1 VIATDTAE
9 EAHRA
14 LVPNESAFAE
24 VGGVRIAY
32 EVFGDG
38 EQTILLLPPWA
49 IVHSRFWKLQVPYLA
64 RHFRVVTFDA
74 RGNGRSDRPES
85 AEEYGPRVT
94 AQDALAVL
102 DAAGVAD
109 AVIVCHCAPSS
120 AALLL
125 AADHPERVRGAFFM
139 SPALPITPALPER
152 TGHSFDAE
160 LPAYEGWA
168 KTNRHFW
175 ARDYRG
181 YLEFFFDRCYTEPHS
196 TKQFEDSV
204 AWGLETTPETLA
216 LTIASPGLD
225 RDTIDDLMA
234 RVRCPLLVTQGD
246 QDELIPPDRGA
257 AFADAT
263 GAELVELVDVG
274 HCPHARHPVRLNE
287 LLHDFAAR
295 AYGRPAQATSW
306 RRALRRPKRALY
318 ISSPIGLG
326 HAWRDVAI
334 ARELR
339 ALHPGLQIDWLAQD
353 PVTRVLETSGER
365 IHPASR
371 LLANESRH
379 IAAESR
385 DHELNVFEA
394 WRRMDEILLANF
406 MVFRDLVRDDPYD
419 LWIGDEAWELDYY
432 LHENPEL
439 KTAPYAF
446 LTDFVGWLPMPE
458 GGDDEARL
466 TADYNAE
473 MIEQIARFPSVRDR
487 AIFVGTPED
496 VVPHGFGDG
505 LPAIRPWVQE
515 HFDFSGYVLA
525 PDAGPPAP
533 PDDREA
539 LRAELGYRPDELV
552 CLVTVGGSGVGAGL
566 LRRVIDA
573 YPQARRRL
581 PGLRMIVVCGPRID
595 PDSLPS
601 HDGVELVT
609 YVDRLSR
616 HLAACDVAVTQ
627 GGLTT
632 CMELA
637 AAKRPFVYFP
647 LRRHFEQNLH
657 VRHRLER
664 YGAGHAMDL
673 ATATPETIAHAIAAA
688 LEDGAQ
694 GAEVERDGAARAAR
708 LIAGLL

>member
-1 VIATDTAE
+1 VIASGTADP
-9 EAHRA
+9 AHRA
-14 LVPNESAFAE
+14 LSPSERGYAE

-49 IVHSRFWKLQVPYLA
+49 IIHSRFWKLQVPYLA
-64 RHFRVVTFDA
+64 RHFRVVTFDP
-74 RGNGRSDRPES
+74 RGNGLSDRPET
-85 AEEYGPRVT
+85 ADEYGPRAT

-102 DAAGVAD
+102 DAVGVAD
-109 AVIVCHCAPSS
+109 AVLVCHCAP
-120 AALLL
+120 AAATLLL
-125 AADHPERVRGAFFM
+125 AAEHPERVRGAVFM
-139 SPALPITPALPER
+139 SPALPITPAVPER

-160 LPAYEGWA
+160 LPQYEGWA
-168 KTNRHFW
+168 KANRHYW
-175 ARDYRG
+175 ARDFRG
-181 YLEFFFDRCYTEPHS
+181 YLEFFFERCYTEPHS

-204 AWGLETTPETLA
+204 AWALETTPETLA
-216 LTIASPGLD
+216 ITMESPGLD
-225 RDTIDDLMA
+225 RETIDDLMG
-234 RVRCPLLVTQGD
+234 RLQCPLLVTQGD
-246 QDELIPPDRGA
+246 RDELIPPDRGR

-263 GAELVELVDVG
+263 GAELVELIDVG
-274 HCPHARHPVRLNE
+274 HCPHARHPVRFNE

-295 AYGRPAQATSW
+295 AYGRPVGTAPW
-306 RRALRRPKRALY
+306 RRAVGRRRRALLV
-318 ISSPIGLG
+318 SSPIGLG

-339 ALHPGLQIDWLAQD
+339 ALHPDLQIDWLAQD
-353 PVTRVLETSGER
+353 PVTRVLETCGET
-365 IHPASR
+365 IHPASA

-379 IAAESR
+379 IAAEAQE
-385 DHELNVFEA
+385 HELNVFQA

-406 MVFRDLVRDDPYD
+406 MVFRDLVRTEPYD

-439 KTAPYAF
+439 KAAPYAF

-458 GGDDEARL
+458 GGADEARL

-473 MIEQIARFPSVRDR
+473 MIEQIARFPRVRDR
-487 AIFVGTPED
+487 AIFVGGPED
-496 VVPHGFGDG
+496 VVARDFGDG
-505 LPAIRPWVQE
+505 LPAIGRWVAE

-525 PDAGPPAP
+525 PDASAP
-533 PDDREA
+533 VDRDA
-539 LRAELGYRPDELV
+539 LRAELGYRPDEVV
-552 CLVTVGGSGVGAGL
+552 CVVTVGGSGVGTEL
-566 LRRVIDA
+566 LRRVIDS
-573 YPQARRRL
+573 YPQARARVPR
-581 PGLRMIVVCGPRID
+581 LRMIVVCGPRID

-601 HDGVELVT
+601 HEGLELVA

-637 AAKRPFVYFP
+637 AAKTPFVYFP

-664 YGAGHAMDL
+664 YEAGRPMDL
-673 ATATPETIAHAIAAA
+673 ATATPETIASAIAAA
-688 LEDGAQ
+688 LADGGHSAD
-694 GAEVERDGAARAAR
+694 VERDGAARAAR
-708 LIAGLL
+708 LLAELL

>member
-1 VIATDTAE
+1 MIAADTA
-9 EAHRA
+9 APANRA
-14 LVPNESAFAE
+14 LAPTESGFAD

-32 EVFGDG
+32 EVFGEG

-74 RGNGRSDRPES
+74 RGNGLSDRPDS
-85 AEEYGPRVT
+85 ADDYGPRVT
-94 AQDALAVL
+94 AEDALAVL
-102 DAAGVAD
+102 DAVGAAD
-109 AVIVCHCAPSS
+109 AVLVCHCAPSS

-125 AADHPERVRGAFFM
+125 CVEHAERVRGALFM
-139 SPALPITPALPER
+139 SPALPISPAVPER
-152 TGHSFDAE
+152 TGHSFDAV
-160 LPAYEGWA
+160 LPEYEGWA
-168 KTNRHFW
+168 KANRHYW
-175 ARDYRG
+175 AQDFRG
-181 YLEFFFDRCYTEPHS
+181 YLEFFFERCYTEPHS

-204 AWGLETTPETLA
+204 EWALETTPETLA
-216 LTIASPGLD
+216 LTMESPGLD
-225 RDTIDDLMA
+225 RAEIDDLMA
-234 RVRCPLLVTQGD
+234 RVRCPLMVTQGD
-246 QDELIPPDRGA
+246 LDELIPPDRGA
-257 AFADAT
+257 AFAEAT
-263 GAELVELVDVG
+263 GAELVTLRDVG
-274 HCPHARHPVRLNE
+274 HCPHVRHPVLFNE

-295 AYGRPAQATSW
+295 AYGRPARRPSW
-306 RRALRRPKRALY
+306 RRAIRRPRRALY
-318 ISSPIGLG
+318 VSSPIGLG

-339 ALHPGLQIDWLAQD
+339 ALHPDLQIDWLAQD
-353 PVTRVLETSGER
+353 PVTRVLESSGER
-365 IHPASR
+365 IHPASA

-385 DHELNVFEA
+385 EHELNVFQA

-406 MVFRDLVRDDPYD
+406 MVFRDVVRDEPYD

-439 KTAPYAF
+439 KTSPYAF

-473 MIEQIARFPSVRDR
+473 MIGQLARFPYVRDR
-487 AIFVGTPED
+487 AIFVGAPDD
-496 VVPHGFGDG
+496 VVPRDFGAG
-505 LPAIRPWVQE
+505 LPAIGPWVQE

-525 PDAGPPAP
+525 PDAGAP
-533 PDDREA
+533 GDRDA
-539 LRAELGYRPDELV
+539 LRAELGYRPDEVV

-573 YPQARRRL
+573 FPQARKRV

-595 PDSLPS
+595 PDSLPA
-601 HDGVELVT
+601 HEGLELVA

-637 AAKRPFVYFP
+637 AAGTPFVYFP

-664 YGAGHAMDL
+664 YGAGRAMDL
-673 ATATPETIAHAIAAA
+673 ATATPETIASAIADA
-688 LEDGAQ
+688 LG
-694 GAEVERDGAARAAR
+694 GGGRSAEVERDGAARAAR
-708 LIAGLL
+708 MLAELL

>member
-1 VIATDTAE
+1 MIAAGTADP
-9 EAHRA
+9 AHRA
-14 LVPNESAFAE
+14 LAPSERGYAD

-49 IVHSRFWKLQVPYLA
+49 IIHSRFWKLQVPYLA
-64 RHFRVVTFDA
+64 RHFRVVTFDP
-74 RGNGRSDRPES
+74 RGNGLSDRPET
-85 AEEYGPRVT
+85 AEEYGQSVT

-109 AVIVCHCAPSS
+109 AVIVCHCAPAA

-125 AADHPERVRGAFFM
+125 AVEHPERVRGAFFM
-139 SPALPITPALPER
+139 TPALAITPARPER
-152 TGHSFDAE
+152 TGHSFDAVLAE
-160 LPAYEGWA
+160 YEGWA
-168 KTNRHFW
+168 KANRHAW
-175 ARDYRG
+175 ERDFRD
-181 YLEFFFDRCYTEPHS
+181 YLEFFFARCFTEPHS
-196 TKQFEDSV
+196 TKPFEDSI
-204 AWGLETTPETLA
+204 AWALETTPQTLA
-216 LTIASPGLD
+216 LTMEASGPD
-225 RDTIDDLMA
+225 RETIDDLMA
-234 RVRCPLLVTQGD
+234 RIACPVLVTQGD
-246 QDELIPPDRGA
+246 RDELIPSDRGA
-257 AFADAT
+257 AFAEAT
-263 GAELVELVDVG
+263 GGELVELADVG
-274 HCPHARHPVRLNE
+274 HCPQVRHPVRFNE

-295 AYGRPAQATSW
+295 AYGRPVGVAPW
-306 RRALRRPKRALY
+306 RRAIGRRRRALY

-339 ALHPGLQIDWLAQD
+339 ALHPDLQIDWLAQD
-353 PVTRVLETSGER
+353 PVTRVLETCGET
-365 IHPASR
+365 IHPASA

-385 DHELNVFEA
+385 EHELNVFQA

-406 MVFRDLVRDDPYD
+406 MVFRDVVRDEPYD

-473 MIEQIARFPSVRDR
+473 MIEQIARFPRVRDR
-487 AIFVGTPED
+487 AIFVGGPQD
-496 VVPHGFGDG
+496 VVPRAFGDG
-505 LPAIRPWVQE
+505 LPAIGPWVQE

-525 PDAGPPAP
+525 PDAGAPASP
-533 PDDREA
+533 ADRAA
-539 LRAELGYRPDELV
+539 LRAELGYRDDETV

-573 YPQARRRL
+573 HPELRARV

-601 HDGVELVT
+601 HEGLELVR
-609 YVDRLSR
+609 YVDRLAR

-637 AAKRPFVYFP
+637 AAKTPFVYFP

-664 YGAGHAMDL
+664 YQAGRAMDL
-673 ATATPETIAHAIAAA
+673 ATATPETIAAAIAGA
-688 LEDGAQ
+688 LADGARS
-694 GAEVERDGAARAAR
+694 ADVERDGAARAA
-708 LIAGLL
+708 GLLAELL

>member
-1 VIATDTAE
+1 VIAAGTADP
-9 EAHRA
+9 AHRA
-14 LVPNESAFAE
+14 LSPSERGYADA
-24 VGGVRIAY
+24 GGVRIAY

-64 RHFRVVTFDA
+64 RHFRVVTFDP
-74 RGNGRSDRPES
+74 RGNGLSDRPEA
-85 AEEYGPRVT
+85 AEDYGPAAT

-102 DAAGVAD
+102 DAAAVAD
-109 AVIVCHCAPSS
+109 AVLVCHCAP
-120 AALLL
+120 AAATLLL
-125 AADHPERVRGAFFM
+125 AAEHPERVRGAVFM
-139 SPALPITPALPER
+139 SPALPITPPLPER
-152 TGHSFDAE
+152 AGHSFDAE
-160 LPAYEGWA
+160 LPEYEGWGKA
-168 KTNRHFW
+168 NRHYW
-175 ARDYRG
+175 ARDFRG
-181 YLEFFFDRCYTEPHS
+181 YLEFFFDRCYPEPHS

-204 AWGLETTPETLA
+204 AWALETTPETLG
-216 LTIASPGLD
+216 LTMQSPGLD
-225 RDTIDDLMA
+225 RETIDELMA
-234 RVRCPLLVTQGD
+234 RVQCPLLVTQGD
-246 QDELIPPDRGA
+246 RDALTPPDRGR

-263 GAELVELVDVG
+263 GAELAELVDVG
-274 HCPHARHPVRLNE
+274 HCPHARHPVRFNE

-295 AYGRPAQATSW
+295 AYGRPVGVAPW
-306 RRALRRPKRALY
+306 RRAVGRPRRALY
-318 ISSPIGLG
+318 VSSPIGLG

-339 ALHPGLQIDWLAQD
+339 ALHPDLQIDWLAQD
-353 PVTRVLETSGER
+353 PVTRVLETCGET
-365 IHPASR
+365 IHPASA

-385 DHELNVFEA
+385 EHELNVFQA

-406 MVFRDLVRDDPYD
+406 MVFRDLVRDEPYD
-419 LWIGDEAWELDYY
+419 LWIGDEAWELDHY

-439 KTAPYAF
+439 KSAPYAF

-473 MIEQIARFPSVRDR
+473 MIEQIARFPRVRDR
-487 AIFVGTPED
+487 AIFVGGPQD
-496 VVPHGFGDG
+496 VVPRDFGRG
-505 LPAIRPWVQE
+505 LPAIGPWVQE

-525 PDAGPPAP
+525 PDAGAPASP
-533 PDDREA
+533 ADRAA
-539 LRAELGYRPDELV
+539 LRAELGYRDDETV

-573 YPQARRRL
+573 HPALRARV

-595 PDSLPS
+595 PDPLPT
-601 HDGVELVT
+601 HEGLELVT
-609 YVDRLSR
+609 YVDRLAR
-616 HLAACDVAVTQ
+616 HLAASDVAVTQ

-637 AAKRPFVYFP
+637 AAKTPFVYFP

-664 YGAGHAMDL
+664 YQAGRPMDL
-673 ATATPETIAHAIAAA
+673 ATATPEGIAAA
-688 LEDGAQ
+688 IAGALDDGA
-694 GAEVERDGAARAAR
+694 GSADVERDGAARAA
-708 LIAGLL
+708 GLLAELL